1 MQGHPTMSINGI
13 GMAGKGIWLPVK
25 VQRTFSIS
33 EGLDSFTLPS
43 DIPVALADMK
53 TACGARLL
61 PSSFLVVVEPSSPF
75 GSQLTGNPNDENEET
90 VPPQKILKVVFNWLT
105 KILDSQLLTEKV
117 RVTLANGI
125 STIYA
130 SDEQG
135 FTDWVYTPSEEEV
148 HLNLVDEL
156 DNG

>member
-1 MQGHPTMSINGI
+1 M
-13 GMAGKGIWLPVK
+13 
-25 VQRTFSIS
+25 QRTFSIS

-90 VPPQKILKVVFNWLT
+90 VPPPRKSSRSFSI
-105 KILDSQLLTEKV
+105 
-117 RVTLANGI
+117 G
-125 STIYA
+125 
-130 SDEQG
+130 
-135 FTDWVYTPSEEEV
+135 
-148 HLNLVDEL
+148 
-156 DNG
+156 